1 MALGVYSFAAATV
14 LLANLPLGG
23 ETWPPYMSGEQLA
36 AACASEKPAERGLC
50 IGYILG
56 VADVLGGPGA
66 KVDGIHAC
74 LPGGE
79 TTEDLV
85 GKVSEFL
92 LANPQLGSLK
102 ADGLVAYVLSL
113 SFPCEP

>member
-1 MALGVYSFAAATV
+1 MALGVYSFATAAV

-23 ETWPPYMSGEQLA
+23 ETWPPYMNGEQLA
-36 AACASEKPAERGLC
+36 AACASEDPAERGLC

-66 KVDGIHAC
+66 TVDGIHAC

-79 TTEDLV
+79 TTEQLIEQVTD
-85 GKVSEFL
+85 FL
-92 LANPQLGSLK
+92 KANPQLGSLK

>member
-1 MALGVYSFAAATV
+1 MALGIHAFAAASLV
-14 LLANLPLGG
+14 LANLPLGG

-36 AACASEKPAERGLC
+36 AACASDLPAERGLC

-56 VADVLGGPGA
+56 VADILGGPGA
-66 KVDGIHAC
+66 VVDGIHAC

-79 TTEDLV
+79 TMEDLV
-85 GKVSEFL
+85 AKVSEFL
-92 LANPQLGSLK
+92 EANPQLGSLK

-113 SFPCEP
+113 SFPCER

>member
-1 MALGVYSFAAATV
+1 MLSGAFPSLATAV

-23 ETWPPYMSGEQLA
+23 ETWPPYMNGEQLL
-36 AACASEKPAERGLC
+36 AACSSEEPAERGLC

-66 KVDGIHAC
+66 KVDGIYAC

-79 TTEDLV
+79 TAEDLV
-85 GKVSEFL
+85 GLVQDYLSG
-92 LANPQLGSLK
+92 NPQLGRLK
-102 ADGLVAYVLSL
+102 AEGLVAYVLSL
-113 SFPCEP
+113 SFPCE

>member
-1 MALGVYSFAAATV
+1 MAFGVHAFAAVAV
-14 LLANLPLGG
+14 VLANLPLGG

-36 AACASEKPAERGLC
+36 TACSSEKPAERGLC

-79 TTEDLV
+79 TTDELV
-85 GKVSEFL
+85 DKVLTFL
-92 LANPQLGSLK
+92 KENPQLGDLK